1 MPLRTSNLPLPT
13 LPEDPT
19 NLSWRLRLRP
29 RYLYQL
35 VRDNPISN
43 LLLIFALIIGFLHG
57 WLKYKYP
64 GGIMV
69 YAYDIPLM
77 IALGLSMLTVSKGLK
92 LFPKSRTS
100 TALQIVL
107 GLCIIYGLLPTE
119 VPYLVRLASFRGWA
133 LVPLMYLMGYHLFR
147 SREQLIFYGMLILL
161 MSVITAIYGARQ
173 DPEVLRQMA
182 EANQTLEN
190 MMRGSFYADEG
201 VTKFRAFSTFVSAAA
216 FGSTMAY
223 SLLIG
228 LAWISYPG
236 MKLGVRLLL
245 AVIMIPTAYGIF
257 LSASRSAIVIVGISL
272 LIIAWYR
279 RTLFKLAVPV
289 ALLLGV
295 LLVVANLL
303 GVSSLNRLSVL
314 ADPTVVMSRLYI
326 VVRPAMN
333 HLLENPLGGGLGRSG
348 HGLPSA
354 LGHLVSLF
362 DWKPV
367 DGDVGRVAV
376 DFGVFGLVAF
386 TALFV
391 AGSRDSLL
399 WMRRLRGTGLE
410 TTAVTAGTMFI
421 AAFICF
427 PVGSPFL
434 AIPVGAI
441 IWFHLGALNR
451 LYEDH
456 ERSRREG
463 LLSKPTISAGI
474 PIEAQK
480 TNRPFLYAPNPPR
493 PTPPPAQP
501 ANAKPKKFLY
511 HGTGSKAGP
520 RR

>member
-1 MPLRTSNLPLPT
+1 MPLRTPSLPSPT
-13 LPEDPT
+13 LPGDPA
-19 NLSWRLRLRP
+19 NLTWRQRLNP
-29 RYLYQL
+29 RYFYQL
-35 VRDNPISN
+35 IRANPVAN
-43 LLLIFALIIGFLHG
+43 LLLILALVIGFLHG

-77 IALGLSMLTVSKGLK
+77 MALALSALTVSKGLT

-107 GLCIIYGLLPTE
+107 ALCIIYGLLPTE
-119 VPYLVRLASFRGWA
+119 VPYLVRMASFRGWA

-147 SREQLIFYGMLILL
+147 SREQLAFYGVLILL
-161 MSVITAIYGARQ
+161 MSVVTAIYGARQ

-182 EANQTLEN
+182 EANRTLEN

-201 VTKFRAFSTFVSAAA
+201 VTKFRVFSTFVSAAA

-228 LAWISYPG
+228 LAWISQPG
-236 MKLGVRLLL
+236 MKVGVRLLL
-245 AVIMIPTAYGIF
+245 AAIMVPTAYGIF
-257 LSASRSAIVIVGISL
+257 LSASRSALVIVGVSL

-279 RTLFKLAVPV
+279 RSLFKLAVPA
-289 ALLLGV
+289 ALMLGL
-295 LLVVANLL
+295 LLVVAQLT
-303 GVSSLNRLSVL
+303 GTSSLNRLSVL
-314 ADPTVVMSRLYI
+314 ADPSVVMSRIYI
-326 VVRPAMN
+326 VVRPAIN
-333 HLLENPLGGGLGRSG
+333 HLLESPLGGGLGRSG

-354 LGHLVSLF
+354 LGHLVSRF

-386 TALFV
+386 TVLFV

-399 WMRRLRGTGLE
+399 WMRRLRETDLE

-421 AAFICF
+421 AAFISF

-451 LYEDH
+451 LYDDH
-456 ERSRREG
+456 ERARREG
-463 LLSKPTISAGI
+463 LLSASPASAGV
-474 PIEAQK
+474 PVPVER
-480 TNRPFLYAPNPPR
+480 TDRPFLYAPNPRR
-493 PTPPPAQP
+493 PSPAPPQP
-501 ANAKPKKFLY
+501 AEAKPKKFMY
-511 HGTGSKAGP
+511 QGTGSKAGP
-520 RR
+520 RP